1 MPDGDEI
8 KVSFAAVEEAGS
20 NIKSGFQKMTDE
32 LDTLKAKLAPI
43 REIYQGESRDK
54 WDAVMQQWEKDQ
66 GELNQVLASIGTAVA
81 QAAEDYRHTEKS
93 VGGLWG

>member
-1 MPDGDEI
+1 MPDGEI

-20 NIKSGFQKMTDE
+20 QIKSGYQKMSDE

-43 REIYQGESRDK
+43 RESYQGASRDK
-54 WDAVMQQWEKDQ
+54 WDAVMQDWQKNQ
-66 GELNQVLASIGTAVA
+66 AELNQVLASIGAAVA
-81 QAAEDYRHTEKS
+81 QAAQDYRETENK